1 MRQKPFEFKKPKT
14 TLVKPFSFMQRAQ
27 KPTTSSDEL
36 NSSEIVFKGKF
47 KAPQVKTKRT
57 ISRARLD
64 QLAQPRKR
72 GIKKE
77 EKVEII
83 SQSVKPKPLEKVKK
97 MLRAKPELNI
107 KSTKPAT
114 IPVRTMS
121 NMEKRAQERRELK
134 IKRDAEAAKLQE
146 EKAKL
151 DEIKKAEEIKEQQEL
166 RKKLGHQPAP
176 IRQYKPIERVK
187 RRQPTIPVTPIFRT
201 AKRKREENH

>member
-1 MRQKPFEFKKPKT
+1 
-14 TLVKPFSFMQRAQ
+14 MQRAQ
-27 KPTTSSDEL
+27 KPAASSDEL

-47 KAPQVKTKRT
+47 KAPQVKTRRT
-57 ISRARLD
+57 ISQARLD
-64 QLAQPRKR
+64 QLAQPRQR
-72 GIKKE
+72 RVKKE

-83 SQSVKPKPLEKVKK
+83 SQPTKPKPLEKVRK
-97 MLRAKPELNI
+97 MLRTQPELNI

-134 IKRDAEAAKLQE
+134 AKRDTEQAKLQE

-151 DEIKKAEEIKEQQEL
+151 DEIKKAEEIKQRQEL

-176 IRQYKPIERVK
+176 IRQYKPVERVK
-187 RRQPTIPVTPIFRT
+187 AREPTKPVTPKFRT